1 MLLAYKVKAKPGSFG
16 SFLRSDFERA
26 FKAEK

>member
-1 MLLAYKVKAKPGSFG
+1 MLLAYKVKAKPSSFG
-16 SFLRSDFERA
+16 FFLRSDFERA